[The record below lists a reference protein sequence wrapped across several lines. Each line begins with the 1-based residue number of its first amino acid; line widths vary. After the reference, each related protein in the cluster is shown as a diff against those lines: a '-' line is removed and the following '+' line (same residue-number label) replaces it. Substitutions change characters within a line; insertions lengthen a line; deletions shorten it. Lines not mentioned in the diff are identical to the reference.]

1 MMIDWVTARVPCN
14 HGREITGGAMVS
26 YKDAHDFGA
35 GTDWFFA
42 KPLPVVGSHD
52 SNVRIKTSAFWGEE
66 GLGRELRIDGNL
78 VKFFQ
83 GHNLFGSCDM
93 VGLVAAFMD
102 HLCTIPQLGL
112 CPTDLQRQMWYNG
125 AYEVSRVDLTTM
137 VQLRNLPDVLAWLAT
152 AEHSATLNHRG
163 RGQLTKGS
171 TLYFGKHSRR
181 WSLKFYAKGQELT
194 AKGHELHRD
203 LLMRD
208 QLLAYAQPALR
219 SELTLRSMQLKETE
233 LQLASNWPRDGV
245 GISQLFNG
253 YMKGLN
259 MSDVRT
265 LPAEILD
272 GLQRERL
279 GRRPVEIR
287 TGCSRVDHCCLIH
300 FERLAV
306 VLLRLRCP
314 VRAQPGE
321 QQRDALVGRA
331 VHAPDLGS
339 TQALGRTVSGRLAAP
354 PGAQPVLYDVDR
366 LLDGGED
373 VVVRCSGFD

>member
-1 MMIDWVTARVPCN
+1 MMMIDWVTARVPCN

-52 SNVRIKTSAFWGEE
+52 ANVRIKTSAFHGEL

-137 VQLRNLPDVLAWLAT
+137 FQLRNLSDVLAWLAT

-181 WSLKFYAKGQELT
+181 WSLKFYAKGQEVT

-219 SELTLRSMQLKETE
+219 SELTLRSMRSKRQNY
-233 LQLASNWPRDGV
+233 SWPPTGPVIRV

-259 MSDVRT
+259 MSDVRR

-272 GLQRERL
+272 DL
-279 GRRPVEIR
+279 PS
-287 TGCSRVDHCCLIH
+287 GC
-300 FERLAV
+300 RLAYQTW
-306 VLLRLRCP
+306 LE
-314 VRAQPGE
+314 G
-321 QQRDALVGRA
+321 
-331 VHAPDLGS
+331 HDLKGM
-339 TQALGRTVSGRLAAP
+339 LAHNTFYRYRR
-354 PGAQPVLYDVDR
+354 Q
-366 LLDGGED
+366 LLDHGVDISTVNPREASN
-373 VVVRCSGFD
+373 VVPLVRVLEAMPMQIPDWAKGTELLYLPARA

>member
-1 MMIDWVTARVPCN
+1 MMMIDWVTARVPCN
-14 HGREITGGAMVS
+14 HGDEIAGGAMVS
-26 YKDAHDFGA
+26 YKDANDFDKGC
-35 GTDWFFA
+35 DWAFA

-52 SNVRIKTSAFWGEE
+52 ANVRIKTSAFHGEL

-83 GHNLFGSCDM
+83 GHNLFGSCDL
-93 VGLVAAFMD
+93 VGLVNAFMER
-102 HLCTIPQLGL
+102 LCQMPQLGL
-112 CPTDLQRQMWYNG
+112 CPTDLQRQMWLNG

-137 VQLRNLPDVLAWLAT
+137 FQLRNLPDVLAWLAT

-163 RGQLTKGS
+163 RGQLTKGT

-181 WSLKFYAKGQELT
+181 WSLKFYAKGQEVMD
-194 AKGHELHRD
+194 KGHELHRD

-219 SELTLRSMQLKETE
+219 SELTLRSKELKPSN

-265 LPAEILD
+265 LPAEILAD
-272 GLQRERL
+272 L
-279 GRRPVEIR
+279 PS
-287 TGCSRVDHCCLIH
+287 GC
-300 FERLAV
+300 RLAYQSWLEGHDLKGMLARPTFYRYRSQLLPHGVDISTVNPREVSNV
-306 VLLRLRCP
+306 VPLVRVLEAMPMQIPDWAKGTELLYLP
-314 VRAQPGE
+314 ARA
-321 QQRDALVGRA
+321 
-331 VHAPDLGS
+331 
-339 TQALGRTVSGRLAAP
+339 
-354 PGAQPVLYDVDR
+354 
-366 LLDGGED
+366 
-373 VVVRCSGFD
+373 

>member
-1 MMIDWVTARVPCN
+1 MMMIDWVTARVPCN

-26 YKDAHDFGA
+26 YKDAHDFDA
-35 GTDWFFA
+35 GCDWAFT

-52 SNVRIKTSAFWGEE
+52 SNVRIKTSAFFGEE
-66 GLGRELRIDGNL
+66 GFGRELRIDGNL

-93 VGLVAAFMD
+93 VGLVSAFMD

-112 CPTDLQRQMWYNG
+112 HPTDLQRQMWLNG
-125 AYEVSRVDLTTM
+125 AYEVSRVDVTTM
-137 VQLRNLPDVLAWLAT
+137 FQLRNLPDVLAWLAT

-181 WSLKFYAKGQELT
+181 WSLKFYAKGQEVM

-203 LLMRD
+203 LPLRD

-219 SELTLRSMQLKETE
+219 SELTLRAMQLKETE

-259 MSDVRT
+259 MSDVRR

-272 GLQRERL
+272 DL
-279 GRRPVEIR
+279 PS
-287 TGCSRVDHCCLIH
+287 GC
-300 FERLAV
+300 RLAYQSWLEGHDLRSMLAKPTFYRYRSQLLNHGVDISTVNPREVSNV
-306 VLLRLRCP
+306 VPLVRVLEAMPMQIPDWAKGTELLYIP
-314 VRAQPGE
+314 ARA
-321 QQRDALVGRA
+321 
-331 VHAPDLGS
+331 
-339 TQALGRTVSGRLAAP
+339 
-354 PGAQPVLYDVDR
+354 
-366 LLDGGED
+366 
-373 VVVRCSGFD
+373 